1 MAALSAGVSGATVAE
16 RIRDWRSRLIA
27 DARFQHWAANSPL
40 TRRLAQRKA
49 RALFDI
55 CAGFVYSQV
64 LSACVKLEVFELLRG
79 GPNDC
84 EVLARR
90 MAVSVPAARR
100 LLKAAASLRLLR
112 ALGND
117 RFALDDLGAAM
128 IGNPA
133 IAAFVAHHDLL
144 YSDLRD
150 PVALLRGE
158 HETALSQFWPY
169 AVGRPD
175 VADNDAAQA
184 GADRCGAYCE
194 LMSRT
199 QALVAET
206 VLDAYR
212 FDRHRRLLD
221 VGGGEGAFLAA
232 VAKRAPTLDLAL
244 FDLPAVAKRA
254 RERLGLLGIGGRVET
269 TGGDMLRDPLP
280 RGADVISLVRVL
292 HDHDDESAR
301 VLIAAIRDALPP
313 RGSVVIAEPMAG
325 VPGVESMGDAY
336 FGFYLLAMGRGRP
349 RSKDDIDQLLKAA
362 GFEPGQEAKT
372 RNPLV
377 AGVVVARRV

>member
-1 MAALSAGVSGATVAE
+1 MATLSAGRFGATAFDQ
-16 RIRDWRSRLIA
+16 IRDWRSRIIA
-27 DARFQHWAANSPL
+27 DARFQSWARNSPL

-79 GPNDC
+79 GPKTC
-84 EVLARR
+84 EALAPRI
-90 MAVSVPAARR
+90 ALSVPAARR

-112 ALGND
+112 ELPND

-128 IGNPA
+128 IGNPG

-158 HETALSQFWPY
+158 HETALSRFWPY
-169 AVGRPD
+169 AANRPD
-175 VADNDAAQA
+175 ATDSDAAQPDA
-184 GADRCGAYCE
+184 NRCGAYSE

-199 QALVAET
+199 QALVVET
-206 VLDAYR
+206 VLDAYP
-212 FDRHRRLLD
+212 FDRHRRLMD
-221 VGGGEGAFLAA
+221 VGGGEGAFLVAA
-232 VAKRAPTLDLAL
+232 AKRAPTLEFTL
-244 FDLPAVAKRA
+244 FDLPAVAGRA
-254 RERLGLLGIGGRVET
+254 RERLGPLGLGGRVET
-269 TGGDMLRDPLP
+269 IGGDMLRDPLP
-280 RGADVISLVRVL
+280 RGADVMSLVRVL

-301 VLIAAIRDALPP
+301 VLIAAIHDALP
-313 RGSVVIAEPMAG
+313 RGGAIVVAEPMAG
-325 VPGVESMGDAY
+325 APGAEPMGDAY

-349 RSKDDIDQLLKAA
+349 RTMDEIAQLLNAA
-362 GFEPGQEAKT
+362 GFEAGREAKT

-377 AGVVVARRV
+377 VSVFVARRV